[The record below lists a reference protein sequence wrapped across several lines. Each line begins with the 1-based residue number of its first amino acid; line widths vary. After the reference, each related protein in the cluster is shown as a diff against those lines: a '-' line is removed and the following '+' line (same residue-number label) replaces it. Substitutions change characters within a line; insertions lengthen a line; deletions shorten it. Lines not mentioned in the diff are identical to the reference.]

1 MSVRRVAIRVSGL
14 VQGVFFRASA
24 AEEARRLG
32 VTGWVANAPGGH
44 VEAELQGEP
53 AAVEELLAFCAR
65 GPSGSDV
72 DDVEVTDLD
81 ARADESG
88 FAVR

>member
-1 MSVRRVAIRVSGL
+1 M
-14 VQGVFFRASA
+14 
-24 AEEARRLG
+24 
-32 VTGWVANAPGGH
+32 
-44 VEAELQGEP
+44 EAELQGEP

-65 GPSGSDV
+65 GPSGADV